1 MEVNFKKTA
10 IVIIFCTIILVSG
23 ILILGYLSNEGL
35 KKTAIERFNQQQLM
49 LAKETSLG
57 IENFIKSRKQ
67 ALHLLAVVIANDSA
81 NLKGSRLR
89 EFYDNMDGFYSL
101 QYVDRNGILTDG
113 YPTDRIPDIGS
124 PVGNFSASIFREG
137 VVTKPAVLDYADIL
151 AFTITVPVYR
161 NSNYDSAIIAIF
173 DVNEIAGEFV
183 TSLKSENL
191 GYDWELDEKGT
202 LLLPPIE
209 TEEGILEY
217 ARKNPWT
224 RLEPIIV
231 DMMGGNEGTDYY
243 FMKNKEG
250 RVVKYLIAYTPIELE
265 GESLWS
271 VVVCAPAKEAQE
283 LVHYTYIQQLYFL
296 SMVVSVLV
304 VGSLM
309 VISILHRW
317 NRTLEEEVV
326 RRKLA
331 ERQARLLTSRLER
344 VIRKF
349 RGEVVRR
356 RFSEKQARLLISRL
370 EVIIR
375 RQRLKK

>member
-1 MEVNFKKTA
+1 MEVDFEKSTV
-10 IVIIFCTIILVSG
+10 IIIFCTIVLISG
-23 ILILGYLSNEGL
+23 ILVVGYFSNEGL

-67 ALHLLAVVIANDSA
+67 ALHFFAAVIANDSA
-81 NLKGSRLR
+81 HLRGSRLR
-89 EFYDNMDGFYSL
+89 ELYNNMGGFYSL
-101 QYVDRNGILTDG
+101 QYVERNGILAEG
-113 YPTDRIPDIGS
+113 YPTDRIPEVGTPI
-124 PVGNFSASIFREG
+124 GNFSASRFRDG
-137 VVTKPAVLDYADIL
+137 AVTKPEVLDYANVL
-151 AFTITVPVYR
+151 AFTIIVPVYR
-161 NSNYDSAIIAIF
+161 NSSYDGAIIAIF
-173 DVNEIAGEFV
+173 DVNEIAREFV
-183 TSLKSENL
+183 TSLKSEKL
-191 GYDWELDEKGT
+191 GYEWELDEKGT

-209 TEEGILEY
+209 TEESILEY
-217 ARKNPWT
+217 ARRNPWT

-231 DMMGGNEGTDYY
+231 DMMHGNEGTDHY
-243 FMKNKEG
+243 FMKNEKGEI
-250 RVVKYLIAYTPIELE
+250 VEYLIAYTPIKLE

-271 VVVCAPAKEAQE
+271 VIVCAPAKEAQE

-296 SMVVSVLV
+296 GMIVSVLI
-304 VGSLM
+304 VGSLI
-309 VISILHRW
+309 VISTLHRW

-326 RRKLA
+326 RRKTA

-349 RGEVVRR
+349 RDEVVRR
-356 RFSEKQARLLISRL
+356 RFSEKQARLLVSRL